1 MLTVNNLSIFI
12 HRYDALILD
21 LWGVVHDGSHLY
33 PGVHDALVQLKKA
46 DKKVIF
52 LSNAPRRA
60 SKVIVV
66 LEQLGVTRDLYLEV
80 MSSGEM
86 GYQWLGS
93 GGAGWGKNYFYIG
106 PTKDEDVVDGLGLTR
121 VQELHDADFLLN
133 VGFGSEYQNSDN
145 WLPTLSVAQA
155 QGLPMLCL
163 NPDLEVVKQTGE
175 RFECAG
181 VLAQMYEGL
190 GGKVTWFGKPYPDV
204 YTHCFEV
211 LRPVPKQRIL
221 AIGDSLET
229 DIPGAQ
235 NAGIDS
241 VLVTGGILKTS
252 TDAEIQALCK
262 ERGLTP
268 AFIMPQMVW

>member
-1 MLTVNNLSIFI
+1 MLHIQNLYPII

-33 PGVHDALVQLKKA
+33 PGVHDALVQLKQA

-60 SKVIVV
+60 AKVIAV
-66 LEQLGVTRDLYLEV
+66 LEQLGVTKDLYLEV

-86 GYQWLGS
+86 GYQWLQA
-93 GGAGWGKNYFYIG
+93 GGAGWGKNYYYIG
-106 PTKDEDVVDGLGLTR
+106 PTKDEDVVDGLGFAR
-121 VQELHDADFLLN
+121 AQELHDANFLLN
-133 VGFGSEYQNSDN
+133 VGFGSEHQNSDN
-145 WLPTLSVAQA
+145 WLPVLSVAQSA
-155 QGLPMLCL
+155 GLPMLCL

-204 YTHCFEV
+204 YTHCFEA
-211 LRPVPKQRIL
+211 LRPTPKQRIL
-221 AIGDSLET
+221 AIGDSLDT

-241 VLVTGGILKTS
+241 VLVTGGILKTLK
-252 TDAEIQALCK
+252 DAEIIKLC
-262 ERGLTP
+262 EGRGLNPTY
-268 AFIMPQMVW
+268 IMPQMVW

>member
-1 MLTVNNLSIFI
+1 MLTVNNLSIVI

-21 LWGVVHDGSHLY
+21 LWGVVHDGTHLY
-33 PGVHDALVQLKKA
+33 EGVHDALVKLKEVG
-46 DKKVIF
+46 KKVIF
-52 LSNAPRRA
+52 LSNAPRRDH
-60 SKVIVV
+60 KVMAV
-66 LEQLGVTRDLYLEV
+66 LEHLGVSRDLYVEA

-86 GYQWLGS
+86 GYRWLQ
-93 GGAGWGKNYFYIG
+93 GGYSPWGKKYFYIG
-106 PTKDEDVVDGLGLTR
+106 PPKDEDILDGLDFSR
-121 VQELHDADFLLN
+121 AQELYDADFLLN
-133 VGFGSEYQNSDN
+133 VGFGSESQDSEN
-145 WLPTLSVAQA
+145 WLPILSVAQA

-190 GGKVTWFGKPYPDV
+190 GGKVTWFGKPYPAV
-204 YTHCFEV
+204 YEHCFDV
-211 LRPVPKQRIL
+211 LRPTPKQRIL

-241 VLVTGGILKTS
+241 ILVTGGILKTS
-252 TDAEIQALCK
+252 TDAEIQKLCDD
-262 ERGLTP
+262 RGLTP
-268 AFIMPQMVW
+268 TYIMPKLIW